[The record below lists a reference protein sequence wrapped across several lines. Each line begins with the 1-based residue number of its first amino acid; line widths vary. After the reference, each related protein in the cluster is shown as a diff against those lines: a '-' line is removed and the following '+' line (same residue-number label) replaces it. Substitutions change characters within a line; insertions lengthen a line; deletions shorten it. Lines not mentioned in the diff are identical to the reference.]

1 MLTAFVDVYCVSE
14 KFMQKTKQS
23 KTINI
28 NEFITFSHMLK
39 LNIFL
44 PYKKGW
50 FVSPS
55 LETLDTA

>member
-1 MLTAFVDVYCVSE
+1 M
-14 KFMQKTKQS
+14 
-23 KTINI
+23 